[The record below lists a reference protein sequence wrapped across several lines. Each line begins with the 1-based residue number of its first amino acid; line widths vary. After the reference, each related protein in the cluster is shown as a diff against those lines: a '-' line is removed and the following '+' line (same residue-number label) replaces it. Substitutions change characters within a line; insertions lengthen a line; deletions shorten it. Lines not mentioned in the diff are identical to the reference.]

1 MKLRNSISAVS
12 IWLVFFIGEE
22 KKVVMATDQATAT
35 ASPADEFCGIRNTA
49 FQAGEQVTFHVY
61 YSVVGAYIHAG
72 TATFTTSLKTYAN
85 KPVYHVVGDGKT
97 KSSYDWIYK
106 VRDKYET
113 YFDTATLQPYKFIR
127 NVDEGGYKKYETITF
142 NRTANTAVT
151 NSGVFKVPSCIQDV
165 LSSMYYAR
173 NIDFSKYKVD
183 DKIPFKMFLDNEVF
197 DMYIRY
203 MGKETVKTQYGKFK
217 AIKFKPLLLKGT
229 IFEGGEAMTVWVSD
243 DPNHVVL
250 RVESKIVVGKVKI
263 DMMSYRNL
271 RYPLTSMVK
280 LKGSK

>member
-1 MKLRNSISAVS
+1 MKLRNSISAFS
-12 IWLVFFIGEE
+12 IWLFFFNVEE
-22 KKVVMATDQATAT
+22 KKIMPPLVKATTSVT
-35 ASPADEFCGIRNTA
+35 ADEFCGIKNTT
-49 FQAGEQVTFHVY
+49 FQSGEQVTFHVF
-61 YSVVGAYIHAG
+61 YSVVGTYIHAG
-72 TATFTTSLKTYAN
+72 TATFTANLETFSN
-85 KPVYHVVGDGKT
+85 KPVYHIVGDGKT

-106 VRDKYET
+106 VRDKYES
-113 YFDTATLQPYKFIR
+113 YIDTATLQPLKFIR

-142 NRTANTAVT
+142 NRTAKTAVT
-151 NSGVFKVPSCIQDV
+151 NGGVFKTPDCIQDV

-229 IFEGGEAMTVWVSD
+229 IFEGGEKMTVWVSD

-250 RVESKIVVGKVKI
+250 RVESPIVVGKVKI
-263 DMMSYRNL
+263 DMMAYRNL

-280 LKGSK
+280 LRGN